1 MLITTILSAT
11 IAVLLLILS
20 FRVIASRRET
30 ETSLGAGDNLRLE
43 RRIRAQANLTEY
55 APIFIILIG
64 LAEMQDGSDLV
75 LSLISALFV
84 AGRVLHGY
92 ALSFSDKSP
101 VGRIVGMVAT
111 FAALGL
117 AAGFSLFIALS

>member
-64 LAEMQDGSDLV
+64 LAEMQDDPIWYYPSYPPCLWLAACCTDMRFHF
-75 LSLISALFV
+75 LIS
-84 AGRVLHGY
+84 RQ
-92 ALSFSDKSP
+92 
-101 VGRIVGMVAT
+101 
-111 FAALGL
+111 
-117 AAGFSLFIALS
+117 